1 MLKLLVPV
9 DGSESSTH
17 AVDHVA
23 HRMPGLK
30 GGSEIHLISVQAP
43 VPGGSVVASIVGQDQ
58 LRKYHQEEAMA
69 VLKPAMDV
77 LTAAGFPV
85 VHHIVV
91 GDAASLIVQ
100 FAKERGCNYIVM
112 GTRGLGASGS
122 LVMGSVAMKVVNL
135 TEIPVLLIK

>member
-1 MLKLLVPV
+1 MLNLLVPV
-9 DGSESSTH
+9 DGSESAAH
-17 AVDHVA
+17 AIDHVA

-30 GGSEIHLISVQAP
+30 GGSEIHLINVQAP
-43 VPGGSVVASIVGQDQ
+43 VPGGSVVASMVGQDQ
-58 LRKYHQEEAMA
+58 IRKYHQDEGMAM
-69 VLKPAMDV
+69 LKAPTEI

-85 VHHIVV
+85 VPHIVV

-100 FAKERGCNYIVM
+100 FAKEAACNYIVM